1 MYRIISGNNT
11 GKTRKLL
18 LECAEHNGV
27 FVCSHPE
34 RVPERCEAYGI
45 PVVQAI
51 GYDEWYKVARMEP
64 DKCID
69 NAKDVYIDEIGKF
82 VREFIPYLKGYT
94 LTVD

>member
-1 MYRIISGNNT
+1 MYRIIDGNNT

-34 RVPERCEAYGI
+34 RVPERCAAYGI
-45 PVVQAI
+45 PLVDAI
-51 GYDEWYKVARMEP
+51 GYEDWMSIARIEG
-64 DKCID
+64 KCID
-69 NAKDVYIDEIGKF
+69 NSKDVYIDEIGKF
-82 VREFIPYLKGYT
+82 VKEFIPYLKGYT

>member
-1 MYRIISGNNT
+1 MYRIIDGNNT

-34 RVPERCEAYGI
+34 RVPERCAAYGI

-51 GYDEWYKVARMEP
+51 GYEDWMDIVRIKG
-64 DKCID
+64 KCIN

-82 VREFIPYLKGYT
+82 VKEFIPYLKGYT